1 MKKRILSALF
11 LLVVCLTSGAFAQ
24 NVQVSAKMDSTNIVI
39 GDQTVIHLDVTQDRG
54 QVVYPPLFTDTIV
67 KGVEILKI
75 GFPDTT
81 ILSDDRINIK
91 QDLLITSFDS
101 ALYYIPPFKYIAG
114 EDTIY
119 TNALALNVQ
128 TFEVDLESKELC
140 DIKDI
145 KKPPFVFMDY
155 FWIVFIVLLVLTLIV
170 FGILFYKR
178 WKKRKDNPEFIPE
191 ELLIPAADAARK
203 SLEVLN
209 EKQLWQKGMEKEYY
223 SGLTDILRI
232 YIERRYTINA
242 MEMTSAEIIN
252 SLKSLDIDKSVLL
265 SLKDLMQTSD
275 FVKFAKL
282 RPGYAENESSIIIA
296 ESFVNNT
303 EEKKVEENTAETENA
318 EGQISEA
325 DSKQENLSEDKD
337 SDSDHDKY
345 MPKR

>member
-1 MKKRILSALF
+1 M
-11 LLVVCLTSGAFAQ
+11 
-24 NVQVSAKMDSTNIVI
+24 
-39 GDQTVIHLDVTQDRG
+39 
-54 QVVYPPLFTDTIV
+54 
-67 KGVEILKI
+67 
-75 GFPDTT
+75 
-81 ILSDDRINIK
+81 
-91 QDLLITSFDS
+91 
-101 ALYYIPPFKYIAG
+101 
-114 EDTIY
+114 
-119 TNALALNVQ
+119 
-128 TFEVDLESKELC
+128 
-140 DIKDI
+140 
-145 KKPPFVFMDY
+145 
-155 FWIVFIVLLVLTLIV
+155 
-170 FGILFYKR
+170 
-178 WKKRKDNPEFIPE
+178 
-191 ELLIPAADAARK
+191 IPAADAATK
-203 SLEVLN
+203 SHEVLN